1 MMDMN
6 EKYDYWLSCAVYDM
20 ETAEAM
26 LKSGRWFYV
35 VYTCE
40 QAIEKLVKGLYTLYV
55 DDNVP
60 KVHNITKLVRCF
72 ENSLKGPVKPEF
84 IQLFDNLT
92 GLYLS
97 SRYPDFTNN
106 VSSAVDK
113 TIAEGIFEKTKEAFK
128 WLQTLKP

>member
-1 MMDMN
+1 MDMN
-6 EKYDYWLSCAVYDM
+6 EKYDYWLSYAVYDM

-35 VYTCE
+35 AYTCE

-60 KVHNITKLVRCF
+60 KAHNITKLVRCF
-72 ENSLKGPVKPEF
+72 EGSLKEPIKPKY

-113 TIAEGIFEKTKEAFK
+113 TIAENIFEKTTEAFK
-128 WLQTLKP
+128 WLQTLRP

>member
-1 MMDMN
+1 MMDKN
-6 EKYDYWLSCAVYDM
+6 EKYDYWLSYAVYDM

-26 LKSGRWFYV
+26 FKSGRWFYV

-40 QAIEKLVKGLYTLYV
+40 QAIEKLVKGLYMLYL
-55 DDNVP
+55 DDHIP
-60 KVHNITKLVRCF
+60 KVHNITRLMRCF
-72 ENSLKGPVKPEF
+72 ESSLKEPIKQEF

-106 VSSAVDK
+106 AANAVDK
-113 TIAEGIFEKTKEAFK
+113 TIAEDIFEKTKEAFK